1 MKKTTSKKPTPK
13 KTVTKKTTIDTV
25 NQTTT
30 KKPLWPFVT
39 VLILIALLLV
49 FYKFGTAATVNG
61 QPISRFRYWRRLEA
75 LDNQRTLQQMANEMI
90 VEQEAAKQKINIEQ
104 SEIDAQIATYE
115 AELTKQGFSL
125 DQALE
130 AQSLTKTDFENQV
143 RLQKLLE
150 KMSPAPAEVTDEEV
164 KQYITENKDYLP
176 KDFTV
181 TELNNYIKEQL
192 TIKAKNT
199 AIEKW
204 FTDLHDQAKIEL
216 NK

>member
-1 MKKTTSKKPTPK
+1 MLYFFMKKTTSKKPTPK
-13 KTVTKKTTIDTV
+13 KTVTKK
-25 NQTTT
+25 
-30 KKPLWPFVT
+30 PLWP
-39 VLILIALLLV
+39 LIVVLLLIII
-49 FYKFGTAATVNG
+49 FLTFRKFGVAATVNG
-61 QPISRFRYWRRLEA
+61 QPISRLRYWQRLEA
-75 LDNQRTLQQMANEMI
+75 LDNQRTLQQMTNEMLI
-90 VEQEAAKQKINIEQ
+90 KQEAAKQKVRVEQ

-130 AQSLTKTDFENQV
+130 AQSLTKVDFENQV

-164 KQYITENKDYLP
+164 KQHITENKEYLP
-176 KDFTV
+176 KNFTA
-181 TELNNYIKEQL
+181 TELNDYIKEQL
-192 TIKAKNT
+192 TLKAKNT